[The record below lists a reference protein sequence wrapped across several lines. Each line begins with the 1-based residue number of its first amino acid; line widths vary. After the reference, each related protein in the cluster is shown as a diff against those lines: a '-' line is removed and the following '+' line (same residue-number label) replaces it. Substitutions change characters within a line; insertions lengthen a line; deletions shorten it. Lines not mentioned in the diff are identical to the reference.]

1 MSAESKV
8 TVRRTGAVAETVLGS
23 GGSRNALGRE
33 DWQAVE
39 QTFRDL
45 ARDADIH
52 AIVVR
57 GSGST
62 FSAGSDLREWVH
74 ASPDDVEESFA
85 RMEAAC
91 TAIEEAPVPVIAQVS
106 GVAAGAGCQLAL
118 ACDLR
123 VLADTARLGM
133 PIARLGILVSPSFAA
148 RLSVLV
154 GHGLARELL
163 YTGRLLGAAEA
174 VSLGLANRCVPEEK
188 LAEVTGALVDSIVAQ
203 PRSALV
209 AAKQAVSVSLSPV
222 RAAVRSFAAGPA
234 VSYADFQHGV
244 TEFLSSRKQ
253 T

>member
-1 MSAESKV
+1 MTEPKV
-8 TVRRTGAVAETVLGS
+8 TVTRTGPVAQAVLGS
-23 GGSRNALGRE
+23 GGSRNALGSE
-33 DWQAVE
+33 DWAAVE
-39 QTFRDL
+39 RIFRDL
-45 ARDADIH
+45 ATDEQVR

-57 GSGST
+57 GSGAT

-74 ASPDDVEESFA
+74 ASPHDVQEGFA

-91 TAIEEAPVPVIAQVS
+91 EAIEQAPVPVIAQVN

-163 YTGRLLGAAEA
+163 YTGRLVGAAEA
-174 VSLGLANRCVPEEK
+174 VTLGLANRCVPEDR
-188 LAEVTGALVDSIVAQ
+188 LTEVTTALVDSIVIQ
-203 PRSALV
+203 PRAALV
-209 AAKQAVSVSLSPV
+209 AAKQAVSVGLTPV
-222 RAAVRSFAAGPA
+222 RAAARSFVTGPA
-234 VSYADFQHGV
+234 VSYADFQRGI
-244 TEFLSSRKQ
+244 TEFLSGRHGE
-253 T
+253 